1 MGGRYFIFDMDETLA
16 ELYSVYYFI
25 ASLRLKETLERVN
38 KDEANNIPESLNTSL
53 NKAYN
58 KFVED
63 VLSEEIS
70 NEPLGILRPGVLDV
84 MKRLYNL
91 QKQGLVKHV
100 LIYSNNGHLQS
111 LEFIRDLIHK
121 HLGTNKLIMDCI
133 HWHHPMRDEE
143 RLIRPGAAN
152 KTWNVIK
159 NIMVNGLCNAPSDLG
174 PDNVFFFDDLDHK
187 DLQNALGNNYYKVP
201 AYNFKA
207 SFDRI
212 ADIYKEALLSLGVDI
227 DKFIEYIM
235 DIFIGRQEDYSKLRD
250 LSINRIIEVFRGKTG
265 DTVGENVM
273 PPSPDRGIDMM
284 MAAIKKVE
292 GMRVGGKRKRFVRIS
307 TKKRR
312 GYRRA
317 KTARKN

>member
-1 MGGRYFIFDMDETLA
+1 MYKRQ
-16 ELYSVYYFI
+16 
-25 ASLRLKETLERVN
+25 
-38 KDEANNIPESLNTSL
+38 IPESLVTSL

-58 KFVED
+58 NFVED
-63 VLSEEIS
+63 VLSEETS
-70 NEPLGILRPGVLDV
+70 NEPLGILRPGILDV
-84 MKRLYNL
+84 MKRLYDL
-91 QKQGLVKHV
+91 QKKGLVKHV

-121 HLGTNKLIMDCI
+121 YLGTNNLIGECI
-133 HWHHPMRDEE
+133 HWNHHMRDEE
-143 RLIRPGAAN
+143 RIPGVAN

-159 NIMVNGLCNAPSDLG
+159 NIMVNGLCNAPSDLR
-174 PDNVFFFDDLDHK
+174 PDNVFFFDDLDHI
-187 DLQNALGNNYYKVP
+187 DLQRALGRKYYKVP

-212 ADIYKEALLSLGVDI
+212 AEIYGKALESVHIDI

-235 DIFIGRQEDYSKLRD
+235 DIFISTREDYSKIRD
-250 LSINRIIEVFRGKTG
+250 ISINGIIEVFRGKTPG
-265 DTVGENVM
+265 TVGGNVM
-273 PPSPDRGIDMM
+273 PPNPDEGIDMM

-292 GMRVGGKRKRFVRIS
+292 GGHVGGKRKRFVRIS

>member
-25 ASLRLKETLERVN
+25 ASLRLKGTLEWVN
-38 KDEANNIPESLNTSL
+38 KDEANNITESLNTSL

-58 KFVED
+58 NFVED

-70 NEPLGILRPGVLDV
+70 NEPLGILRPGILDV
-84 MKRLYNL
+84 MKRLYDL
-91 QKQGLVKHV
+91 QKKGLVKHV

-121 HLGTNKLIMDCI
+121 HLGTNKLIGECI
-133 HWHHPMRDEE
+133 HWNHHMRDED
-143 RLIRPGAAN
+143 RVLGVAN

-159 NIMVNGLCNAPSDLG
+159 NIMVNGLCNAPSDLR
-174 PDNVFFFDDLDHK
+174 PDNVFFFDDLDHI
-187 DLQNALGNNYYKVP
+187 DLQRALGRNYYKVP
-201 AYNFKA
+201 AYNFRA

-212 ADIYKEALLSLGVDI
+212 AEIYKEAILSSDVDI
-227 DKFIEYIM
+227 DEFIEYIM
-235 DIFIGRQEDYSKLRD
+235 DIIISTQEDYSKIRD
-250 LSINRIIEVFRGKTG
+250 RSINGIIDVFRGMTSG
-265 DTVGENVM
+265 TVKDDVM
-273 PPSPDRGIDMM
+273 PPYIDRGIGMM

-292 GMRVGGKRKRFVRIS
+292 GERVGAKRKRFVRIS

-317 KTARKN
+317 KTTRKN

>member
-58 KFVED
+58 KFVEK
-63 VLSEEIS
+63 VLSEETS
-70 NEPLGILRPGVLDV
+70 NEPLGILRPGVLDI
-84 MKRLYNL
+84 MTRLYKL
-91 QKQGLVKHV
+91 QKKGLVKHV

-121 HLGTNKLIMDCI
+121 HLGTNNLIRECI
-133 HWHHPMRDEE
+133 HWNHHMRDEE

-152 KTWNVIK
+152 KTWNVIR
-159 NIMVNGLCNAPSDLG
+159 NIMVNGLCNAPSDLR
-174 PDNVFFFDDLDHK
+174 PDNVFFFDDLDHV

-227 DKFIEYIM
+227 DEFIEYIM

>member
-25 ASLRLKETLERVN
+25 ASLRLKEIINENN
-38 KDEANNIPESLNTSL
+38 KDNANNIPESLVTGL

-58 KFVED
+58 NFVED
-63 VLSEEIS
+63 VLSEETS
-70 NEPLGILRPGVLDV
+70 NEPLGILRPGILDV
-84 MKRLYNL
+84 MKRLYDL
-91 QKQGLVKHV
+91 QKKGLVKHV

-121 HLGTNKLIMDCI
+121 YLGTNNLIGECI
-133 HWHHPMRDEE
+133 HWNHHMRDEE
-143 RLIRPGAAN
+143 RLMRPGAAN

-159 NIMVNGLCNAPSDLG
+159 NIMVNGLCNAPSDLR
-174 PDNVFFFDDLDHK
+174 PDNVFFFDDLDHI
-187 DLQNALGNNYYKVP
+187 DLQRALGRNYYKVP

-212 ADIYKEALLSLGVDI
+212 AEIYKEVILSSGVDI
-227 DKFIEYIM
+227 DEFIEYIM
-235 DIFIGRQEDYSKLRD
+235 DIFISTKEDYSKIRD
-250 LSINRIIEVFRGKTG
+250 RSINGIIDVFRGWTSG
-265 DTVGENVM
+265 TVKDDVM
-273 PPSPDRGIDMM
+273 PPYIDRGIGMM

-292 GMRVGGKRKRFVRIS
+292 GGRVGGKRKRFVRIS

-317 KTARKN
+317 KTTRKN

>member
-25 ASLRLKETLERVN
+25 ASLRLKGTLEWVN
-38 KDEANNIPESLNTSL
+38 KDEANNITESLNTSL

-58 KFVED
+58 NFVED

-70 NEPLGILRPGVLDV
+70 NEPLGILRPGILDV
-84 MKRLYNL
+84 MKRLYDL
-91 QKQGLVKHV
+91 QKKGLVKHV

-121 HLGTNKLIMDCI
+121 HLGTNKLIGECI
-133 HWHHPMRDEE
+133 HWNHHMRDED
-143 RLIRPGAAN
+143 RVLGVAN

-159 NIMVNGLCNAPSDLG
+159 NIMVNGLCNAPSDLR
-174 PDNVFFFDDLDHK
+174 PDNVFFFDDLDHI
-187 DLQNALGNNYYKVP
+187 DLQRALGRNYYKVP
-201 AYNFKA
+201 AYNFRA

-212 ADIYKEALLSLGVDI
+212 AEIYKEAILSSDVDI
-227 DKFIEYIM
+227 DEFIEYIM
-235 DIFIGRQEDYSKLRD
+235 DIFISTQEDYSKIRD
-250 LSINRIIEVFRGKTG
+250 RSINGIIDVFRGMTSG
-265 DTVGENVM
+265 TVKDDVM
-273 PPSPDRGIDMM
+273 PPYIDRGIGMM

-292 GMRVGGKRKRFVRIS
+292 GERVGAKRKRFVRIS

-317 KTARKN
+317 KTTRKN

>member
-25 ASLRLKETLERVN
+25 ASLRLKEIINENN
-38 KDEANNIPESLNTSL
+38 KDDANNISESLVTSL

-58 KFVED
+58 KFVDE

-70 NEPLGILRPGVLDV
+70 NEPLGILRPGILDV
-84 MKRLYNL
+84 MKRLYDL

-121 HLGTNKLIMDCI
+121 HLGTNNLIGECI
-133 HWHHPMRDEE
+133 HWNHHMRDEE
-143 RLIRPGAAN
+143 RIPGVAN

-159 NIMVNGLCNAPSDLG
+159 NIMVNGLCNAPSDLR
-174 PDNVFFFDDLDHK
+174 PDNVYFFDDLDHI
-187 DLQNALGNNYYKVP
+187 DLQRALGRNYYKVP
-201 AYNFKA
+201 AYNFRA

-212 ADIYKEALLSLGVDI
+212 AEIYKEAILSSDVDI
-227 DKFIEYIM
+227 DEFIEYIM
-235 DIFIGRQEDYSKLRD
+235 DIFISTQENYSKIRD
-250 LSINRIIEVFRGKTG
+250 RSINGIIDVFRGMTSG
-265 DTVGENVM
+265 TVKDDVM
-273 PPSPDRGIDMM
+273 PPYIDRGIGMM

-292 GMRVGGKRKRFVRIS
+292 GERVGAKRKRFVRIS

-317 KTARKN
+317 KTTRKN

>member
-25 ASLRLKETLERVN
+25 ASLRLKGTLEWVN
-38 KDEANNIPESLNTSL
+38 KDEANNITESLNTSL

-58 KFVED
+58 NFVED
-63 VLSEEIS
+63 ILSEETS
-70 NEPLGILRPGVLDV
+70 NEPLGILRPGILDV
-84 MKRLYNL
+84 MKRLYDL
-91 QKQGLVKHV
+91 QKKGLVKHV

-121 HLGTNKLIMDCI
+121 HLGTNKLIGECI
-133 HWHHPMRDEE
+133 HWNHHMRDED
-143 RLIRPGAAN
+143 RVLGVAN

-159 NIMVNGLCNAPSDLG
+159 NIMVNGLCNAPSDLR
-174 PDNVFFFDDLDHK
+174 PDNVFFFDDLDHI
-187 DLQNALGNNYYKVP
+187 DLQRALGRNYYKVP

-212 ADIYKEALLSLGVDI
+212 AEIYKEAILSSDVDI
-227 DKFIEYIM
+227 DEFIEYIM
-235 DIFIGRQEDYSKLRD
+235 DIFISTQEDYSKIRD
-250 LSINRIIEVFRGKTG
+250 RSINGIIDVFRGMTSG
-265 DTVGENVM
+265 TVKDDVM
-273 PPSPDRGIDMM
+273 PPYIDRGIGMM

-292 GMRVGGKRKRFVRIS
+292 GGRVGGKRKRFVRIS

-317 KTARKN
+317 KTTRKN

>member
-70 NEPLGILRPGVLDV
+70 NEPLGILRPGVLDI
-84 MKRLYNL
+84 MTRLYKL
-91 QKQGLVKHV
+91 QKKGLVKHV

-121 HLGTNKLIMDCI
+121 HLGTNNLIMDCI

-143 RLIRPGAAN
+143 RVIRPGVAN
-152 KTWNVIK
+152 KTWNVIR
-159 NIMVNGLCNAPSDLG
+159 NIMVNGLCNAPSDLR
-174 PDNVFFFDDLDHK
+174 PDNVYFFDDLDHI

-227 DKFIEYIM
+227 DEFIEYIM

>member
-25 ASLRLKETLERVN
+25 ASLRLKETMEIIN

-63 VLSEEIS
+63 VLSEETS
-70 NEPLGILRPGVLDV
+70 YELLGILRPDILDI

-91 QKQGLVKHV
+91 QKKGLVKHV
-100 LIYSNNGHLQS
+100 LIYSNNSHLQS

-121 HLGTNKLIMDCI
+121 HLGTNNLIGDCI
-133 HWHHPMRDEE
+133 HWNHHMRDEE
-143 RLIRPGAAN
+143 RIPGVAN
-152 KTWNVIK
+152 KTWNVIR
-159 NIMVNGLCNAPSDLG
+159 NIMVNGLCNAPSDLR
-174 PDNVFFFDDLDHK
+174 PDNVYFFDDLDHI

-212 ADIYKEALLSLGVDI
+212 AEIYKKAILSSDVDTNE
-227 DKFIEYIM
+227 FIEYII
-235 DIFIGRQEDYSKLRD
+235 DIFVSTDEDYSKIRD
-250 LSINRIIEVFRGKTG
+250 LSINGIIDVFRGKTRG
-265 DTVGENVM
+265 TVGEGVM
-273 PPSPDRGIDMM
+273 PPYPDEGIEMM
-284 MAAIKKVE
+284 MEAIKKVE
-292 GMRVGGKRKRFVRIS
+292 GDRVGGKRRRFVRIS
-307 TKKRR
+307 TRKRR
-312 GYRRA
+312 GHRRA
-317 KTARKN
+317 RTVRKN